1 MIKGI
6 FLPHSGP
13 PGLLVFPML
22 ILSPLSFGAIFS
34 LGTMRLLGGL
44 LSGPSLELSL
54 RMSGRSHLSRFPHGF
69 LIEWLGLAA
78 QVSLICARAF
88 SCTHQHGNCWEFH
101 DTFTKPGRRER

>member
-54 RMSGRSHLSRFPHGF
+54 RCQVGHICQGF
-69 LIEWLGLAA
+69 LMVSSLNGLA
-78 QVSLICARAF
+78 SLLRC
-88 SCTHQHGNCWEFH
+88 H
-101 DTFTKPGRRER
+101 